1 MCRLLLGIWKA
12 ACTLLV
18 DTIRIFAMMNHRSAQ
33 GRRAIQKSSL
43 HIQIHSAGCFRIG
56 QTVCLPILQYPIFRQ
71 LFVRAAE
78 QSVHV
83 LQGFF
88 TCRPSRQ
95 VY

>member
-1 MCRLLLGIWKA
+1 
-12 ACTLLV
+12 
-18 DTIRIFAMMNHRSAQ
+18 MMNHRSAQ